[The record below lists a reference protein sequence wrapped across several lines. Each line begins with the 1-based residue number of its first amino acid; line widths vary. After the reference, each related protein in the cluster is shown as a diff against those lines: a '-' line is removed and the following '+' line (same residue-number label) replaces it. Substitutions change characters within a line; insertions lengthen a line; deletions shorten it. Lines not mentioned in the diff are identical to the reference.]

1 MYQLFLSL
9 VTVSSVQAASH
20 GYSWA
25 YSGAHGEKTWP
36 TNYGFCGGV
45 YQSPLDFHENILQYD
60 SSLRPIKL
68 FGYDVATAESFTV
81 SNNGHSVS
89 VTLVPTMKIEIEP
102 FHYTASQL
110 HLHWGHKNNPKGSE
124 HCIEG
129 RRFPAEVHVVHYNS
143 DKYTDITKATE
154 AADGLAVLGILIE
167 VGSFNPSFEN
177 ILSHLNSIK
186 YKDQSIQI
194 AGFNVQE
201 LFPKRL
207 DEYFRYEGSLTT
219 PPCNPSV
226 LWTVFRNPVLIS
238 EAQLFALETTLYCTD
253 RNSSEPIQMTNN
265 YRQLQ
270 AHGDRLVSVS
280 FREGVVLTV
289 ALACGLGVLV
299 VLVVTCVLIH
309 RKRSR
314 KPADNKNIAYVQAA
328 GVEENTS
335 KV

>member
-238 EAQLFALETTLYCTD
+238 EAQE
-253 RNSSEPIQMTNN
+253 QK
-265 YRQLQ
+265 
-270 AHGDRLVSVS
+270 
-280 FREGVVLTV
+280 
-289 ALACGLGVLV
+289 AC
-299 VLVVTCVLIH
+299 
-309 RKRSR
+309 R
-314 KPADNKNIAYVQAA
+314 
-328 GVEENTS
+328 
-335 KV
+335 

>member
-186 YKDQSIQI
+186 YKGKCLLLKAQGMYQFLFYFIPFSSYTVFQSHSDQSIQI

-238 EAQLFALETTLYCTD
+238 EAQE
-253 RNSSEPIQMTNN
+253 QK
-265 YRQLQ
+265 
-270 AHGDRLVSVS
+270 
-280 FREGVVLTV
+280 
-289 ALACGLGVLV
+289 AC
-299 VLVVTCVLIH
+299 
-309 RKRSR
+309 R
-314 KPADNKNIAYVQAA
+314 
-328 GVEENTS
+328 
-335 KV
+335 